1 MNYGKLELSRAAL
14 HCAGGGLMDAIDK
27 ADKFAFSRYDCL
39 EN

>member
-1 MNYGKLELSRAAL
+1 MESWN
-14 HCAGGGLMDAIDK
+14 CAGTETLSWGGLMDAIDK